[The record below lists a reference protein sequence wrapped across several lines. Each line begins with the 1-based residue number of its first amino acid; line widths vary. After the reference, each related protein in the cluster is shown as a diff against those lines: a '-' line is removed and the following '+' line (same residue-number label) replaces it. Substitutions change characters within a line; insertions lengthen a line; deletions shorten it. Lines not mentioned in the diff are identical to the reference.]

1 MKDSIKVRQVNMD
14 DYKQINLWYKKRE
27 ELRPKMILLPND
39 GLGGFIVEKNEKP
52 IAVIY
57 LYLTNSKMGYFDF
70 LMSDPDY
77 IEKDRSEVIMSL
89 FHWCTKKAILAGCK
103 CVFVTTAVTGVI
115 NKMKELGIRE
125 DLICED
131 EKRII
136 IYTYESKDEMFI

>member
-1 MKDSIKVRQVNMD
+1 MQGNIKVRQVTME
-14 DYKQINLWYKKRE
+14 DYKQIDSWYEKRG
-27 ELRPKMILLPND
+27 ELRPVMMLLPND
-39 GLGGFIVEKNEKP
+39 GLGGFIVEKNNRP

-77 IEKDRSEVIMSL
+77 IEKDRSEIIMSL
-89 FHWCTKKAILAGCK
+89 FQYCTKKAILTGCK

-136 IYTYESKDEMFI
+136 IYTYESKDKVFI

>member
-1 MKDSIKVRQVNMD
+1 MKYNVKVRQVNMN
-14 DYKQINLWYKKRE
+14 DYEQINLWYKKRE
-27 ELRPKMILLPND
+27 ELRPKMILLPNN
-39 GLGGFIVEKNEKP
+39 GLGGFIVEKDEKP
-52 IAVIY
+52 VAVIY

-77 IEKDRSEVIMSL
+77 IEKDRSEIIMSL
-89 FHWCTKKAILAGCK
+89 FHWCTKKAISAGCK